1 MNIFR
6 EIQPTQ
12 AIIPPR
18 KIQDTLKKKQQEEKK
33 NKKDTEQ
40 DQSNSEH
47 KIDEFI

>member
-12 AIIPPR
+12 AIIPPK
-18 KIQDTLKKKQQEEKK
+18 KIQDTVKKKQQEQKKK
-33 NKKDTEQ
+33 NKDTDHEQ
-40 DQSNSEH
+40 TDSDH